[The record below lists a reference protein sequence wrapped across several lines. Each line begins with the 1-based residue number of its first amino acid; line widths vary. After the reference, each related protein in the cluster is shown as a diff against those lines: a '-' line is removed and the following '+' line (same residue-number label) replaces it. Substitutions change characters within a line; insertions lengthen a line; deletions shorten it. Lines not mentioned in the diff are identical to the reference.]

1 MGEQDTSS
9 FWGQTRGLVWPF
21 WVANIMEAIERLAYY
36 GVRVVI
42 PIYIA
47 QADEIGGLHFS
58 QSDKGFIFL
67 WWALV
72 QSTLPVLAGGFA
84 DRYGYKRQ
92 IVVAIIIKTLGYL
105 MMATQRTF
113 WPFFAGCLLL
123 AAGTAVF
130 KPPVWGTFA
139 KTLTAKTSGVGW
151 GFFYMVIN
159 IGAFLGPPLAHFLY
173 GYSWPTVFYG
183 CAILVNLNLL
193 WLSSYQEVNYGTDR
207 STGVWQVAVETAR
220 EILNPRLLAFI
231 LIISVFW
238 AVLEQLW
245 DTLPNF
251 IVDWVDSYSLARHL
265 PEFMLSRNLA
275 RGPQLAQEWVINLNP
290 LLIILMVVPLS
301 WYANR
306 VMRRLTSIFF
316 GFILVSLGTYVVG
329 SSMSIFTCLA
339 GITCFTVG
347 EMMCSP
353 KMREYLA
360 VIAPPDKKALYM
372 GYASIPYAFGWGY
385 GSFLAGQ
392 IYGRTGEKAGLAL
405 RYMSEVLK
413 VHDLPDRS
421 QAFATLTEMLG
432 QTPAQVTRLLW
443 DKYDPSWVWTPF
455 AIAGI
460 LATIAMYAFIHFARR
475 WKDLN
480 V

>member
-1 MGEQDTSS
+1 MGEQNTSS
-9 FWGQTRGLVWPF
+9 FWGQTRGLTWPF
-21 WVANIMEAIERLAYY
+21 WAANIMETIERLAYY

-92 IVVAIIIKTLGYL
+92 IVVAIILKSLGYL

-113 WPFFAGCLLL
+113 WPFLAGCLLL
-123 AAGTAVF
+123 ATGTAIF
-130 KPPVWGTFA
+130 KPPVQGTFV
-139 KTLTAKTSGVGW
+139 KTLTPKTSGVGW

-159 IGAFLGPPLAHFLY
+159 VGAFLGPPLAHFLY

-183 CAILVNLNLL
+183 CALLVNLNLL
-193 WLSSYQEVNYGTDR
+193 WLFTYREVNPGSD
-207 STGVWQVAVETAR
+207 SATGVWQVVVNTAR

-231 LIISVFW
+231 VIISVFW

-251 IVDWVDSYSLARHL
+251 IVDWVDSYPLARHL
-265 PEFMLSRNLA
+265 PEFMLSRNLS
-275 RGPQLAQEWVINLNP
+275 RGAQIAQEWVINLNP
-290 LLIILMVVPLS
+290 FLIILVVVPLS

-316 GFILVSLGTYVVG
+316 GFILVSLGIYVVG

-339 GITCFTVG
+339 GIACFTAG
-347 EMMCSP
+347 EMLCSP

-360 VIAPPDKKALYM
+360 VIAPSDKKALYM
-372 GYASIPYAFGWGY
+372 GYASIPYALGWGY

-392 IYGRTGEKAGLAL
+392 IYERTGEKAGLAL

-413 VHDLPDRS
+413 MHELPDRS

-460 LATIAMYAFIHFARR
+460 IAAIAMYAFIHFAKR
-475 WKDLN
+475 WKDVN
-480 V
+480 A

>member
-1 MGEQDTSS
+1 METSS
-9 FWGQTRGLVWPF
+9 FWRQTRGLTWPF
-21 WVANIMEAIERLAYY
+21 WVANIMETIERLAYY

-72 QSTLPVLAGGFA
+72 QSTLPVLTGGFA

-92 IVVAIIIKTLGYL
+92 IVAAIGLKSLGYL

-113 WPFFAGCLLL
+113 WPFLAGCLLL

-130 KPPVWGTFA
+130 KPPVWGTFT
-139 KTLTAKTSGVGW
+139 KTLTDKTSGVGW

-159 IGAFLGPPLAHFLY
+159 VGAFLGPPLAHFLY
-173 GYSWPTVFYG
+173 GYSWPTVFFG
-183 CAILVNLNLL
+183 CALLVNLNLL
-193 WLSSYQEVNYGTDR
+193 WLLTYQEVNAGVDGGA
-207 STGVWQVAVETAR
+207 GVWQVAVDTAR
-220 EILNPRLLAFI
+220 EIFNPRLLTFI
-231 LIISVFW
+231 VIISVFW
-238 AVLEQLW
+238 AVFEQLW
-245 DTLPNF
+245 DMLPNF
-251 IVDWVDSYSLARHL
+251 IVDWVDSYPLARHL
-265 PEFMLSRNLA
+265 PEFILSRNLS
-275 RGPQLAQEWVINLNP
+275 RGPQIAQEWVINLNP
-290 LLIILMVVPLS
+290 FLIILVVAPLS

-316 GFILVSLGTYVVG
+316 GFIFVSLGIYVVG

-339 GITCFTVG
+339 GIVCFTAG
-347 EMMCSP
+347 EMLCSP

-385 GSFLAGQ
+385 GSFLGGK
-392 IYGRTGEKAGLAL
+392 IYERSGEKAGLAL
-405 RYMSEVLK
+405 RYMSEVMK
-413 VHDLPDRS
+413 IHDLPDRS
-421 QAFATLTEMLG
+421 QAFATLTERLG

-460 LATIAMYAFIHFARR
+460 LASLAMYGFIHFAKR
-475 WKDLN
+475 WHDVN
-480 V
+480 A